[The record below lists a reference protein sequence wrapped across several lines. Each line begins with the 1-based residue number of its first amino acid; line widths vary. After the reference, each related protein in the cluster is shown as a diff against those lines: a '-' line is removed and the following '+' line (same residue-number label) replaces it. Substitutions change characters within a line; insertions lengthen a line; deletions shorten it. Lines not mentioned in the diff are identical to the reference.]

1 MNLEFSNKGVKGCV
15 SSAFSYMLRNK
26 TEVLRQSYVAAIVS
40 AIATGFYIYLLLP
53 SESLHQIATA
63 HPMVALGSFTF
74 AILFSALSSIWYF
87 SRLLGCVTGNYAIIF
102 KRSLLSCLL
111 ITIVLQLVLLCGNML
126 LMGLWKIIDT
136 HSVISQT
143 AFEIVKLLFVLLYII
158 WLLPFCYSMMRY
170 IHEKELPVGSI
181 FRQLYVEGF
190 KHKGFIALTLFVLI
204 LICSV
209 VLVIVLMP
217 GLILILEYLIHE
229 KGLAMGD
236 PNSLPH
242 NFPFLL
248 YPTLAVLFF
257 IGQYVLGFCYYTMYF
272 VYLSIKKRVDEK
284 AKATI
289 HRS

>member
-102 KRSLLSCLL
+102 KRLSCLL

-181 FRQLYVEGF
+181 FNKYMVKVFR
-190 KHKGFIALTLFVLI
+190 KKVL
-204 LICSV
+204 LLCHDSY
-209 VLVIVLMP
+209 LV
-217 GLILILEYLIHE
+217 
-229 KGLAMGD
+229 
-236 PNSLPH
+236 
-242 NFPFLL
+242 
-248 YPTLAVLFF
+248 
-257 IGQYVLGFCYYTMYF
+257 
-272 VYLSIKKRVDEK
+272 
-284 AKATI
+284 
-289 HRS
+289 